1 MQENQQQLLAEK
13 QRRKEERARE
23 RENQPGEGKG
33 EGEGEGE
40 RERDSS
46 SEEEEEEEEER
57 APAPRAERK
66 KVKAA
71 ARQPKPKKVL
81 EAQAVSTDA
90 LREARLSHRHVEPGT
105 PPPPAPSTAT
115 TTSPPASSF
124 TSSPSS
130 SSSTTTTTTST
141 SSSSPL
147 GARRS
152 TPPGRSCPSTPARPS
167 HQASSSS
174 VPSSASSPE
183 LFGRPNP
190 LTVEP
195 FASMPAHVKLQAVK
209 QLLAKVNSIAKAMEA
224 KANSSTSRS
233 RDRYDFTMHPLDPE
247 RPHQSFEVVPP
258 NRAQPSVR
266 WSGTGEAGDEGAFS
280 FFPFTFSP
288 VDLAA
293 VDVERDQREIERQ
306 ETRAKAQGQA
316 KAKAKTE
323 RRTGQAFPFPV
334 VYRHE
339 LKRWRKLAAVC
350 PYIDKGDKSQCTAT
364 IKYER
369 PGRYYVILTY
379 FATKQ
384 PLKAKHPCS
393 HASVVALDPG
403 VRVFQTTYDL
413 QGRAREYGR
422 TSQRRTNAQREA
434 QRRER
439 RRRQRWR
446 KRQKEKGTEQQKERR
461 RRQKE
466 RKRRRGKEA
475 EMEASTPTT
484 GTPQQ
489 RGRADD
495 RSRAESGRASAPDEG
510 EEEKEKAWVVQV
522 QRSSSPLA
530 EPKLERP
537 SQPARLQGPIDDV
550 GTGEREEETTPS
562 VRKRKNKVKRVNKR
576 RGAAR
581 LYALALRIDQLQSD
595 LATGAHLQRLGLGV
609 VPSSNPASDTS
620 TSPSSPTATTTST
633 SSSSSPTSPTSSP
646 TSSPTTSPTFPTSP
660 TSSPTPT
667 TSPNPTPTPIK
678 NKKPR
683 PRRRKKPP
691 PTFSHLL
698 DPSKRKQLRRF
709 KRNRRRR
716 LRRLISR
723 LQRRIEQVRGT
734 VHHQCARELTE
745 RYDHILIP
753 SFSTS
758 QMVQKGGAGR
768 RINKVTVRQM
778 LGWAHYRFPSAPAA
792 AGGAAR
798 GDGARRVRGLHV
810 QVVRPLRSTAP
821 LAGRQPH
828 VPLSSPSL
836 RLPQRARRARR
847 PQHHGD
853 DRGEVRGHRGG
864 AGAARWDRRSAA
876 AAAAAAG
883 SQSSSSSASSSGTR
897 WQGGEAAAASSSSS
911 SSSSSSASSSASS
924 SSTRW
929 QRGEAAAAST
939 SSSSRAGRGGG

>member
-1 MQENQQQLLAEK
+1 
-13 QRRKEERARE
+13 
-23 RENQPGEGKG
+23 
-33 EGEGEGE
+33 
-40 RERDSS
+40 
-46 SEEEEEEEEER
+46 
-57 APAPRAERK
+57 
-66 KVKAA
+66 
-71 ARQPKPKKVL
+71 
-81 EAQAVSTDA
+81 
-90 LREARLSHRHVEPGT
+90 
-105 PPPPAPSTAT
+105 
-115 TTSPPASSF
+115 
-124 TSSPSS
+124 
-130 SSSTTTTTTST
+130 
-141 SSSSPL
+141 
-147 GARRS
+147 
-152 TPPGRSCPSTPARPS
+152 
-167 HQASSSS
+167 
-174 VPSSASSPE
+174 
-183 LFGRPNP
+183 
-190 LTVEP
+190 
-195 FASMPAHVKLQAVK
+195 MPAHVKLQAVK

-288 VDLAA
+288 VGLAA
-293 VDVERDQREIERQ
+293 VDVERDGREIERQ

-379 FATKQ
+379 LTTKQ
-384 PLKAKHPCS
+384 PLKAEQPCS

-413 QGRAREYGR
+413 QGRAWEFGR
-422 TSQRRTNAQREA
+422 TSQQRTDAQREA

-484 GTPQQ
+484 GTEQQ

-530 EPKLERP
+530 EPELERP

-660 TSSPTPT
+660 HLLPHPHHLPHPHRHPTSATSSTPPSASSCAASRGTAGDACVVSSAACSDASSRCAARCT
-667 TSPNPTPTPIK
+667 TSARGSSPSATTTSSS
-678 NKKPR
+678 R
-683 PRRRKKPP
+683 RSARRRWC
-691 PTFSHLL
+691 
-698 DPSKRKQLRRF
+698 RRAA
-709 KRNRRRR
+709 RAGASTR
-716 LRRLISR
+716 SP
-723 LQRRIEQVRGT
+723 
-734 VHHQCARELTE
+734 CARCSAGLTTASVSACSS
-745 RYDHILIP
+745 RR
-753 SFSTS
+753 SC
-758 QMVQKGGAGR
+758 AGR
-768 RINKVTVRQM
+768 RCTSCPRPT
-778 LGWAHYRFPSAPAA
+778 RPS
-792 AGGAAR
+792 R
-798 GDGARRVRGLHV
+798 
-810 QVVRPLRSTAP
+810 
-821 LAGRQPH
+821 
-828 VPLSSPSL
+828 
-836 RLPQRARRARR
+836 
-847 PQHHGD
+847 
-853 DRGEVRGHRGG
+853 
-864 AGAARWDRRSAA
+864 AA
-876 AAAAAAG
+876 AAVDCTTRWAAATR
-883 SQSSSSSASSSGTR
+883 SAVLTLP
-897 WQGGEAAAASSSSS
+897 ATTAASE
-911 SSSSSSASSSASS
+911 
-924 SSTRW
+924 TRT
-929 QRGEAAAAST
+929 APAT
-939 SSSSRAGRGGG
+939 SWR